1 MRTIELA
8 PLTSSN
14 LYMGNW
20 DESTRFAVQDETAR
34 TIEFAP
40 LTSSN
45 LGRLQGEGAKEEGS
59 APGSSANSPLRMAQQ
74 TLALL
79 DEVMHPTF
87 PRQTL
92 LRFLFIAEYHP
103 SHHSQQ

>member
-1 MRTIELA
+1 MRTIEVA
-8 PLTSSN
+8 PLASSN
-14 LYMGNW
+14 LDMGSW
-20 DESTRFAVQDETAR
+20 DVRARFAVQDETAR

-45 LGRLQGEGAKEEGS
+45 LGRLQEEGAKEEGS
-59 APGSSANSPLRMAQQ
+59 APGSPANSPLRMAQQ

-92 LRFLFIAEYHP
+92 FCFLFIAEYHP
-103 SHHSQQ
+103 SHGSQQ